1 MAEARAFGSGP
12 ARPHRSLLRRS
23 QPTRICALQ
32 SGRVVED
39 LLRVRL
45 KIADFGTAS
54 RLQRIHAATYGSALG
69 DSTAFSTKIGTP
81 GEDFGSCVVCCA
93 QRL

>member
-1 MAEARAFGSGP
+1 
-12 ARPHRSLLRRS
+12 LRRS
-23 QPTRICALQ
+23 QPICALQ

-54 RLQRIHAATYGSALG
+54 RLQVRSA
-69 DSTAFSTKIGTP
+69 
-81 GEDFGSCVVCCA
+81 
-93 QRL
+93 